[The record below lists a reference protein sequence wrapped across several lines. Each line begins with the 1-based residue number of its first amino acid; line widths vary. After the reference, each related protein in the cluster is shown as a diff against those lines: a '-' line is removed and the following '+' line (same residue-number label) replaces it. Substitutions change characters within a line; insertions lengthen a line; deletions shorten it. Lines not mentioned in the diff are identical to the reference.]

1 MTINRLV
8 TTKQK
13 RFLEKTFKCLGI
25 DVDEIMEINNIRKLK
40 QEKEEL
46 EERVHNLEQSLT
58 KTNETIVEL
67 SRNVTEFIDEM
78 QQEMLSGGDN

>member
-46 EERVHNLEQSLT
+46 EERVHYLEQALT